1 MFLVLRISPAV
12 VRLDI
17 VDSANVAFPIES
29 IKQPGTT
36 LNIVSRFRINPGRVQ
51 FVVWPKIES
60 FDPRQQIIATLLPPT
75 LKVSIADATVVG
87 VNQAETTVAAT
98 VAIKSLLHRLYSV
111 TELHNAKVKNENL
124 CLVFAFPLILAVN
137 LFFS

>member
-1 MFLVLRISPAV
+1 
-12 VRLDI
+12 
-17 VDSANVAFPIES
+17 VAFPIES

-36 LNIVSRFRINPGRVQ
+36 LNIVSCFRINPGRVQ
-51 FVVWPKIES
+51 LVVRPKIES
-60 FDPRQQIIATLLPPT
+60 FDPRQQIIATQLPPT

-87 VNQAETTVAAT
+87 VNQTETTVAAT

-111 TELHNAKVKNENL
+111 TELYNAKVKSENV
-124 CLVFAFPLILAVN
+124 CLSFAFPLILAVN